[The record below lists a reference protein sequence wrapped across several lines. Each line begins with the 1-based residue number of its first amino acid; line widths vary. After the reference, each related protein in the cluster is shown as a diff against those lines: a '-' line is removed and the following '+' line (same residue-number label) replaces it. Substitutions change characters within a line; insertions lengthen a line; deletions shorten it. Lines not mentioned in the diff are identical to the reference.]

1 VTLKT
6 LICDDHVLVSEGLEM
21 MLSMVEDIELAGV
34 VRTGEEAVEKVQ
46 SGQQIDIVLMDVNL
60 GQGINGIEATRQI
73 KAIAPQTRVLVLTM
87 FTDPATVTEAVKAG
101 ADGYLSKGS
110 DREAVE
116 RAIREVVEGRSVLDP
131 SVTRGVFGRIGDKDP
146 SALSERELDVL
157 QAVAQGSSTKEVAES
172 LFLSEETVK
181 THLKQIFK
189 KLDVR
194 DRTEAV
200 AEAFRRGLVH

>member
-46 SGQQIDIVLMDVNL
+46 SGEQIDIVLMDVNL

-110 DREAVE
+110 DRDAVE
-116 RAIREVVEGRSVLDP
+116 RAIREVIEGRSVLDP

-146 SALSERELDVL
+146 SALSEREMDVL
-157 QAVAQGSSTKEVAES
+157 QEVAQGSSTKEVAER

>member
-1 VTLKT
+1 MTLKT

-21 MLSMVEDIELAGV
+21 MLSTVEDIELAGV

-46 SGQQIDIVLMDVNL
+46 SGEQIDVVLMDVNL

-110 DREAVE
+110 DRDAVE
-116 RAIREVVEGRSVLDP
+116 RAIRDVVEGRSVLDP

-157 QAVAQGSSTKEVAES
+157 QEVAQGSSTKEVAER